1 MSIHFEV
8 YLSYFDNL
16 FHKNSFTNKFGGR
29 SCNVMV
35 SILSLKRY
43 TYINMDYHAEINEI
57 KCKITRLEAQLEAAT
72 GEERIV
78 ISNRIIALEYT
89 RTELYK
95 HLPLPVAT
103 AGNSHSI

>member
-72 GEERIV
+72 GEREHDIRNQIIGWLWKTHV
-78 ISNRIIALEYT
+78 LNYISIF
-89 RTELYK
+89 
-95 HLPLPVAT
+95 HFQ
-103 AGNSHSI
+103 